1 MEERTFNA
9 SAVVAYLES
18 HYNLKFEKEEPRASN
33 FGLFDSYKTIYNNHL
48 EITIDDGEF
57 VNGGKYV
64 GFNTWDKTDLS
75 GVGIPC
81 EDMELI
87 LKYIDRFGIEK
98 KSGYEQLTLF

>member
-1 MEERTFNA
+1 MEFNA
-9 SAVVAYLES
+9 DTVVAYLES
-18 HYNLKFEKEEPRASN
+18 HYNLKFEKEEPRTSN
-33 FGLFDSYKTIYNNHL
+33 FGLFDSYKTIYDNRL

-57 VNGGKYV
+57 VTGERYV
-64 GFNTWDKTDLS
+64 GFNTWDKQELG

-98 KSGYEQLTLF
+98 KTGYEQLTLF